1 MLLTLGVLSAA
12 LTHPAQALALG
23 KGLCT
28 FSSVTR
34 PLVYGNADSRA
45 SHVGVAGNLEQ
56 ALAHDL
62 GSIPQIRH
70 ILTRRVDGPLLVW
83 IAVDSPDPSVRR
95 KVYRKELALLEGF
108 PEVQF
113 DFNLI
118 PAMGRSAEE
127 IATDARVVYSR

>member
-1 MLLTLGVLSAA
+1 
-12 LTHPAQALALG
+12 
-23 KGLCT
+23 
-28 FSSVTR
+28 
-34 PLVYGNADSRA
+34 
-45 SHVGVAGNLEQ
+45 
-56 ALAHDL
+56 
-62 GSIPQIRH
+62 
-70 ILTRRVDGPLLVW
+70 LLVW